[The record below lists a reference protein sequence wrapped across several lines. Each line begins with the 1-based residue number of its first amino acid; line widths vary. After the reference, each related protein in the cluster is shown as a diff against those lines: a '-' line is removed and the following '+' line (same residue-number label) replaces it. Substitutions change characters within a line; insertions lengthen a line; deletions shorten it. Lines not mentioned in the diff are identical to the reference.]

1 MSKSRLLFLLAG
13 LWLLIG
19 GQAQAGEP
27 SVPASLAPVSRDQ
40 LSVVLTSRR
49 EAVLSAE
56 VRAQVQRIYR
66 EFGQSF
72 AQGQVLVELDAASF
86 HRLNLEKTD
95 VFLEAARKAYAVTS
109 QLFKEKSASILELEK
124 AKAELAVAEVNRK
137 FSLRNVNVCRIAA
150 PYGGRVE
157 KLFVN
162 EHELVDEGRPLIKIV
177 DDSVLRA
184 RIILPSDL
192 FGSLKIG
199 QPMPILIKETG
210 KEVTAK
216 VSHISAVMDPASG
229 TFEVYA
235 EVANSDGTLRSGMT
249 GRLLIS
255 GGKN

>member
-1 MSKSRLLFLLAG
+1 MA
-13 LWLLIG
+13 
-19 GQAQAGEP
+19 
-27 SVPASLAPVSRDQ
+27 PAARDQ
-40 LSVVLTSRR
+40 LSVVLTTRK
-49 EAVLSAE
+49 EAVLSSE
-56 VRAQVQRIYR
+56 VRAPVHRVHR

-72 AQGQVLVELDAASF
+72 APGQVLIELDATSF
-86 HRLNLEKTD
+86 HRLNLEKTE
-95 VFLEAARKAYAVTS
+95 VLLAAARKAHTVTS

-124 AKAELAVAEVNRK
+124 AKAELAVAEVSRK
-137 FSLRNVNVCRIAA
+137 FALRNVNACRILA

-192 FGSLKIG
+192 FGSLKVG
-199 QPMPILIKETG
+199 QPMSILIKETG

-216 VSHISAVMDPASG
+216 VSHISAVMDPASA

-235 EVANSDGTLRSGMT
+235 EVENTGGALRGGMT
-249 GRLLIS
+249 GRLLVS
-255 GGKN
+255 GSKN